1 MEQIQPQELP
11 TQDVHRRFRRQRRT
25 LRESMPQPVLIHRP
39 TADELTVHG
48 ASGGYFEALAVL
60 KRALE
65 DGAVMA
71 ALRRVLGWGRA
82 HAAADL
88 EILERLAREVAGG
101 RMIICSR
108 PPPASPSDTRYAAAD
123 DKDYRALLA
132 GPFLGAVAHMSL
144 DEQGRVTVGVGSK
157 LPTPS
162 AALLARFVHR
172 GNLRPATPAEVTT
185 AYMIVRGSIANR
197 SAADYR
203 DLTDLDLAPG
213 EADRLLNQEL
223 ERAEIGCR
231 GMFGGWNRFPP
242 PAQLALLDMVYDRGA
257 GGAISPAERQAGLR
271 EQGLYQFGKLREA
284 VAKENWIAA
293 AAACHRETVPPVR
306 DVWTRNSFI
315 EAAHLAPP
323 RPEPHRALKL

>member
-1 MEQIQPQELP
+1 MEQIQQQELP

-39 TADELTVHG
+39 TVDELTVHG
-48 ASGGYFEALAVL
+48 ASAGYFEALAVL

-65 DGAVMA
+65 DGAAMA

-82 HAAADL
+82 HAVSDL
-88 EILERLAREVAGG
+88 EILERLAREVASG

-108 PPPASPSDTRYAAAD
+108 PPPASPSDTSYATAD
-123 DKDYRALLA
+123 EDYRALLA
-132 GPFLGAVAHMSL
+132 GPFLGAMAHMYR
-144 DEQGRVTVGVGSK
+144 DERGRVTVGVGSE

-172 GNLRPATPAEVTT
+172 GGLRPASPAEVTA
-185 AYMIVRGSIANR
+185 AYMTVRGSIAHR
-197 SAADYR
+197 PAEDYH

-213 EADRLLNQEL
+213 ESDRLLNQEL
-223 ERAEIGCR
+223 ERAETGCR
-231 GMFGGWNRFPP
+231 AMFGGWNRYPL
-242 PAQLALLDMVYDRGA
+242 PAQLALLDMVYDLGA
-257 GGAISPAERQAGLR
+257 GRAISPAEREAGLR
-271 EQGLYQFGKLREA
+271 EQGLYQFSKLREA